1 MLEIFKRRY
10 SQAVNNAT
18 ELEEAKNKAR
28 TAEHRVKELEH
39 QLSLQSEASSITVS
53 FQNQLTKYRAL
64 EKENAKLKE
73 DNQYY
78 RQTNE
83 SNLLLKEE
91 TEHVKAKLSRAEQRL
106 KDLIMLEVEN
116 EELKKKVQKYGVE
129 DKFGSKRHS
138 SPVGRVHEVSTIREV
153 KTDDIE
159 EILNE
164 LDKVKE
170 SDLRHQELAE
180 GLQRHLFIVTA
191 DRDACRKI
199 LNQFDTKYSANCDPQ
214 LKHRLTETEMQLTSY
229 EQHVEKQQVELQNAK
244 EDLSTVRLKVK
255 KLERALNGFKKTSPS
270 QASESSPTLVTEL
283 KTQLEKLKKEN
294 GELAERLEVYE
305 LRKEQM
311 HMQGYFDPLKTKVVH
326 FSMNP
331 SNLARQQRA
340 EEIKRLQ
347 DENEALRQ
355 RVRLLEEG
363 KASPGDQAAWKNLS
377 PDAGDPSVMK
387 QVQDVKAQ
395 LSSSE
400 LKNQRLK
407 EVFSRK
413 IQEFREACYALTGYK
428 IDVVRDKKYR
438 LQSMYA
444 ERANDDLLFESNSKG
459 EMMMLQTDFSAQVA
473 DQIDT
478 YLKKMNSIPAFLSAV
493 TLDLFSRQTT
503 TIVIN

>member
-1 MLEIFKRRY
+1 L
-10 SQAVNNAT
+10 
-18 ELEEAKNKAR
+18 KA
-28 TAEHRVKELEH
+28 
-39 QLSLQSEASSITVS
+39 
-53 FQNQLTKYRAL
+53 
-64 EKENAKLKE
+64 
-73 DNQYY
+73 
-78 RQTNE
+78 
-83 SNLLLKEE
+83 
-91 TEHVKAKLSRAEQRL
+91 
-106 KDLIMLEVEN
+106 
-116 EELKKKVQKYGVE
+116 
-129 DKFGSKRHS
+129 
-138 SPVGRVHEVSTIREV
+138 
-153 KTDDIE
+153 
-159 EILNE
+159 
-164 LDKVKE
+164 
-170 SDLRHQELAE
+170 
-180 GLQRHLFIVTA
+180 
-191 DRDACRKI
+191 
-199 LNQFDTKYSANCDPQ
+199 
-214 LKHRLTETEMQLTSY
+214 
-229 EQHVEKQQVELQNAK
+229 
-244 EDLSTVRLKVK
+244 
-255 KLERALNGFKKTSPS
+255 
-270 QASESSPTLVTEL
+270 
-283 KTQLEKLKKEN
+283 QLEKLKKEN

-355 RVRLLEEG
+355 RVWLLEEG

-444 ERANDDLLFESNSKG
+444 ERANDDLLFEVGTNS
-459 EMMMLQTDFSAQVA
+459 
-473 DQIDT
+473 
-478 YLKKMNSIPAFLSAV
+478 
-493 TLDLFSRQTT
+493 
-503 TIVIN
+503 